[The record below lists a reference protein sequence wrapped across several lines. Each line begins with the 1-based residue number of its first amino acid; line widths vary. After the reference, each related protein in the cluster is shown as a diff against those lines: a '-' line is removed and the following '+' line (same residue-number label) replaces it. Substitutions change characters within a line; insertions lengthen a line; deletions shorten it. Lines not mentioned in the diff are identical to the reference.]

1 MEISQVLFY
10 GLIGQAAFTAV
21 TLGIV
26 AFMQYRLSKKYY
38 KLKDLEKGK
47 LAEAEEN
54 ARKQIE
60 DAQKKALEIVNRSQS
75 LTEETRKQMQQQ
87 ILQSISNQLKEYQ
100 KIMEQVKVQVINSAT
115 QNSQKAN
122 DESVALIEELKKSAM
137 SNINQLSVNLQQ
149 SISQQQSVLQ
159 QKMNVEFASISKAVE
174 EYKEKRLQFVEE
186 QITEMVVQ
194 TAKEVIGKSLSL
206 QEHENLIMESL
217 EKAKS
222 ENVLH

>member
-26 AFMQYRLSKKYY
+26 AFMQYRLSQKYY

-47 LAEAEEN
+47 LAQAEEN

-60 DAQKKALEIVNRSQS
+60 DAQKKALEIVNRSQQ

-87 ILQSISNQLKEYQ
+87 ILQSISKQLQEYQ
-100 KIMEQVKVQVINSAT
+100 QIMEQVKGVMLQEASELT
-115 QNSQKAN
+115 G
-122 DESVALIEELKKSAM
+122 ELKAAATADINKM
-137 SNINQLSVNLQQ
+137 SSEVQKT
-149 SISQQQSVLQ
+149 ISQQQAALQ
-159 QKMNVEFASISKAVE
+159 QKVDLEFSSISKVVD
-174 EYKEKRLQFVEE
+174 EYKEKRLEFIEQ
-186 QITEMVVQ
+186 QITEMVIQ

-206 QEHENLIMESL
+206 QEHEDLIMQAL

>member
-1 MEISQVLFY
+1 MEVSQVLFY

-26 AFMQYRLSKKYY
+26 AYMQYRLSKKYY

-47 LAEAEEN
+47 LTEAEEN

-60 DAQKKALEIVNRSQS
+60 DAQKKALEIVNKSQS
-75 LTEETRKQMQQQ
+75 LTEETRSQMQKQ
-87 ILQSISNQLKEYQ
+87 ILQSISNQLQEYQ
-100 KIMEQVKVQVINSAT
+100 KIMEQVKGQVIDSAT

-122 DESVALIEELKKSAM
+122 QEAVVLIEELKKSAM
-137 SNINQLSVNLQQ
+137 NNINQLSLNLQQ
-149 SISQQQSVLQ
+149 TISQQQSALQ
-159 QKMNVEFASISKAVE
+159 QKVDVEFASISKAVE
-174 EYKEKRLQFVEE
+174 EYKNKRLEFVEQ

-206 QEHENLIMESL
+206 QEHEELIMESL